1 MSNLC
6 FMSDCSAS
14 TILYFGNIKFRDSS
28 QKDVENDHGW
38 MDRRMNWSKTE
49 TFLIAWLV
57 DYLTGWLLDWLI
69 ASRIDRTNDRIIDWT
84 TRDDLSATN
93 PRQVFYL
100 ISIQQ
105 KFLERMIVLQNIVR
119 NRTQS
124 TVSLVDVVHL
134 LVAGLEQRQ
143 TAKHSDD
150 WSESAN
156 DD

>member
-1 MSNLC
+1 
-6 FMSDCSAS
+6 MSDCSVS